1 MGLLQ
6 SRNRLIGGTDSDLIL
21 AARDGHAAI
30 VERLLAAGADV
41 NGVGENDWNA
51 LMLAAREGHTAIV
64 ERLLAAGADVNAK
77 DYAGNT
83 ALILAADRGH
93 TAIVKLLLEEGADVN
108 ANGSYALIDAAEGG
122 WTDIVELL
130 LAAPDINV
138 NAKDEDGG
146 TPLMAAAYEG
156 HTATVELLLAAGA
169 DVNVKDGWNKT
180 ALTEAVEYGHTA
192 IIELLLARPDI
203 DVSDAVFKDA
213 AREGSMAIIRYRMLH
228 DHPGIEL
235 INEALI
241 EAASGG
247 HTAIVELLLEEGA
260 DVNGATDQHG
270 WTALISAAGYYYDI
284 VELLLEEGAD
294 VNAKDIFD
302 RTALMTAART
312 GNTAIVELLL
322 AVPGIDVNVV
332 EKPPP
337 VGDGNTALIKA
348 ARRGHTAVV
357 RAIERF
363 IAEQAMN
370 RWIPRHRARLRD
382 REVGFREFVRS
393 TRVPRRRLDSAGDVE
408 DVEIDRLP
416 RRAQTFIKGFL

>member
-41 NGVGENDWNA
+41 NGVDENDWNA

-130 LAAPDINV
+130 LAVPGIDV
-138 NAKDEDGG
+138 NAKENEYDGK
-146 TPLMAAAYEG
+146 TPLIAAAYEG
-156 HTATVELLLAAGA
+156 R
-169 DVNVKDGWNKT
+169 
-180 ALTEAVEYGHTA
+180 TA

-203 DVSDAVFKDA
+203 DVNAKDEDGVTPLMAAAVHL
-213 AREGSMAIIRYRMLH
+213 ARGYGHTAIVELLL
-228 DHPGIEL
+228 DHPDIDVSD
-235 INEALI
+235 EALI

-247 HTAIVELLLEEGA
+247 HTAI
-260 DVNGATDQHG
+260 
-270 WTALISAAGYYYDI
+270 
-284 VELLLEEGAD
+284 
-294 VNAKDIFD
+294 
-302 RTALMTAART
+302 
-312 GNTAIVELLL
+312 
-322 AVPGIDVNVV
+322 
-332 EKPPP
+332 
-337 VGDGNTALIKA
+337 
-348 ARRGHTAVV
+348 V

-382 REVGFREFVRS
+382 RDVGFREFVRS

-408 DVEIDRLP
+408 DLGRRFRRVEIDRLP